1 MGKALAVLCCRTRV
15 SVWYKIREDLK
26 LGVVQWSGVCIEF
39 VDMSTLMS
47 MRLNVMSLGESKEST
62 IGFDVG
68 QEGGKEGGT

>member
-1 MGKALAVLCCRTRV
+1 
-15 SVWYKIREDLK
+15 
-26 LGVVQWSGVCIEF
+26 
-39 VDMSTLMS
+39 MS